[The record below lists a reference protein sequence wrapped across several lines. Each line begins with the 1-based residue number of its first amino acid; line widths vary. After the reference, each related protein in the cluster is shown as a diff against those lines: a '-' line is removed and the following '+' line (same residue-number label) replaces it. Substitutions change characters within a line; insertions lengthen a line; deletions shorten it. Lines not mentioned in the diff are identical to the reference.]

1 MYEVRIS
8 AQAARDIDDYASYI
22 LLQEKAEP
30 PAERWISGLQ
40 EQIESLETMPRRFR
54 AIDDPHRFDMEIRQ
68 TVYHS
73 HLVFY
78 SVSDDPAE
86 VIVLRVY
93 PASQMSSRTRF
104 LDPKSF

>member
-1 MYEVRIS
+1 MHEVRIS
-8 AQAARDIDDYASYI
+8 AQAERDIDDYASYI

-40 EQIESLETMPRRFR
+40 ALIEFLEAMPRRFR

-86 VIVLRVY
+86 DIVLRVY
-93 PASQMSSRTRF
+93 PASQMSHRTQF

>member
-22 LLQEKAEP
+22 LLQEKVEP
-30 PAERWISGLQ
+30 PAERWISGRQ
-40 EQIESLETMPRRFR
+40 ELIESLEKMQRRFR
-54 AIDDPHRFDMEIRQ
+54 SIDDPHRFDMEIRQ

-93 PASQMSSRTRF
+93 PASQMSHRTQF
-104 LDPKSF
+104 HNPKSI